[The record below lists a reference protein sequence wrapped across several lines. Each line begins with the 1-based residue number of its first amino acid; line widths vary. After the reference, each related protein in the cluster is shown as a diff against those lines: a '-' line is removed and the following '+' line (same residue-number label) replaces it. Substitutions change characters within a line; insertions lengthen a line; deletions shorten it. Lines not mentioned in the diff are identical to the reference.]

1 MIMAKLKS
9 AKGKKFLFGLLA
21 VFIIA
26 ASVVSRDHGGVIE
39 QYNIPLSEWTTS
51 MYVIQSSMIFVYSLV
66 FTVLLAI
73 PLGIYF
79 LGGEEQVE
87 KIGPIILALSVIES
101 LIVFFVIQFV
111 SLILV
116 RFNDQ
121 QVKSEDDQSPVP
133 PCCRGMLL
141 KYRCVRP
148 CPEPQSPPV
157 SAPPNQESPFC
168 RPFLYVRHVFIN
180 AEFVAAF
187 QPAKCCPRMASL

>member
-26 ASVVSRDHGGVIE
+26 ASVVTRATIGGVIE

-79 LGGEEQVE
+79 LGGE
-87 KIGPIILALSVIES
+87 GNDSNL
-101 LIVFFVIQFV
+101 LIVFYVQIMPDDFVMQ
-111 SLILV
+111 LH
-116 RFNDQ
+116 RF
-121 QVKSEDDQSPVP
+121 
-133 PCCRGMLL
+133 
-141 KYRCVRP
+141 
-148 CPEPQSPPV
+148 
-157 SAPPNQESPFC
+157 
-168 RPFLYVRHVFIN
+168 
-180 AEFVAAF
+180 
-187 QPAKCCPRMASL
+187 